1 MVLRVGEADY
11 VQHLQALKPSPT
23 ALLQI
28 LLPRAQALLLS
39 SRLTNVE
46 LTHTPA
52 HIALACLWA
61 SCDDAPAL
69 VERWL
74 DTKEELARAECEMR
88 VTALRGWRE
97 KDRKERERLKSLVKK
112 GSEEAKLFDESN
124 GEAYDAEDVGPG
136 TPDDPL
142 GMPRAVLRNIIKA
155 IVAAIEAQESDSKA
169 AAVKAAAGTAPGAR
183 PAPPPIVDKEEAT
196 RIDGLLKA
204 CSDPSKSSGSAL

>member
-1 MVLRVGEADY
+1 M
-11 VQHLQALKPSPT
+11 LKPSPT
-23 ALLQI
+23 TLLQT

-39 SRLTNVE
+39 SRLTDVE

-61 SCDDAPAL
+61 SGDGAPAL

-74 DTKEELARAECEMR
+74 DSKEELARAEREAR
-88 VTALRGWRE
+88 VAALRAWRE
-97 KDRKERERLKSLVKK
+97 KDRKERERLKALVKK
-112 GSEEAKLFDESN
+112 GSEEAKLFDEVN
-124 GEAYDAEDVGPG
+124 GEAYDAEDTGPG
-136 TPDDPL
+136 TASDPL
-142 GMPRAVLRNIIKA
+142 GMPRSMLRSIIKA
-155 IVAAIEAQESDSKA
+155 IVAAIEVQEAASKA
-169 AAVKAAAGTAPGAR
+169 AAVKAAAGTVPGAR